1 MSARS
6 VSLLSRLPQTLN
18 QPIAGPSSRP
28 RSISARQCR
37 PSLPSLWSPSPRS
50 YASHVPRPSRTGPR
64 PGPGRPAT
72 AEPEIPNVKDLMSRK
87 SFGDAWRASYM
98 EYGVRTWVEFK
109 ASTKAY
115 NENATGL
122 SSNQKLAF
130 GAFVLIGGAGEYYFL
145 KGWIIDSIKAKKEEE
160 KRTALEKDARAAG
173 GAEREVLLGEQL
185 GSRPYFRRSVLLY
198 LSELAL
204 SGDSWGHGAR
214 PTTGSM
220 NYESN

>member
-87 SFGDAWRASYM
+87 SFGDAWR
-98 EYGVRTWVEFK
+98 
-109 ASTKAY
+109 
-115 NENATGL
+115 GL

-145 KGWIIDSIKAKKEEE
+145 KGWIIDPIKAKKEEE

-204 SGDSWGHGAR
+204 SGDLWGHGAR
-214 PTTGSM
+214 PTTGST
-220 NYESN
+220 NYESNEISMAQPN